1 MVSGRRKGEIMFLDV
16 ASFKKELK
24 SSYKG
29 LGVEITHFEND
40 MVSIAGTG
48 WIIEVGME
56 DITKKAMAALVE
68 HVGTLPE
75 RGYAYKYRDGEKEER
90 PVPVEVNLLLDMYTK
105 GVDVQDTRIMIQRYG
120 TCYSVFQQID
130 TKEPMLVR
138 RALQVTVDPLK
149 VDKERDELP
158 PEKPVLQGNLIIWNN
173 DTMQLAIA
181 TTPYH
186 NTGEHEFLKLI
197 NGKDMCWPFED

>member
-1 MVSGRRKGEIMFLDV
+1 MVSGRRKGVYMFLDV

-24 SSYKG
+24 NSYKG

-40 MVSIAGTG
+40 MVSIAGSG

-56 DITKKAMAALVE
+56 DITKKVMAALVE
-68 HVGTLPE
+68 HVGALPG
-75 RGYAYKYRDGEKEER
+75 RGYSYKYRDGEKEER
-90 PVPVEVNLLLDMYTK
+90 PIPDEDNLLLGMYTK
-105 GVDVQDTRIMIQRYG
+105 GVDVQDTRLMIQRHG
-120 TCYSVFQQID
+120 TCYSVFQRTD
-130 TKEPMLVR
+130 SKEPMLVR
-138 RALQVTVDPLK
+138 RALQVMVDPLK

-158 PEKPVLQGNLIIWNN
+158 PEKPVLMENLIIWNN
-173 DTMQLAIA
+173 DTMQIAIT

-186 NTGEHEFLKLI
+186 NKGEHEFLKLI